1 MSPPPQQTLPRTK
14 METITDFRTLF
25 TDLPMGMDAKADL
38 IEFIVGHAKN
48 AKMSNEDYVI
58 GGLLVEEAQQVLN
71 NHAEGFSFTME
82 DVFMLSGT

>member
-1 MSPPPQQTLPRTK
+1 

-48 AKMSNEDYVI
+48 A
-58 GGLLVEEAQQVLN
+58 
-71 NHAEGFSFTME
+71 
-82 DVFMLSGT
+82 